1 MKSTFL
7 FVSGESLGEKDK
19 IAVQLLKYMRSTREA
34 AAKDRNEAVAEQ
46 SAVTTQNN
54 AAEAEM
60 NLLSPGRG
68 VRAPS
73 GVNVTA
79 EMQNIL
85 GAMPQP
91 TSSRHIRSEAVACAR
106 NPAQPEDQRQQQN
119 RLIRNAAL
127 AANLGT
133 HLEENRRPD
142 QRPRLT
148 DHVAVMGGMHQSF
161 SDTTKSLTDVLKSL
175 VSTKE
180 NTKVEQ
186 LGKALSQALN
196 QKKQLQDMGMDTTA
210 LDNAIAAIQDK
221 YTAALN
227 DLANSA

>member
-1 MKSTFL
+1 MIST
-7 FVSGESLGEKDK
+7 
-19 IAVQLLKYMRSTREA
+19 QEA

-46 SAVTTQNN
+46 SAVMTQNN

-91 TSSRHIRSEAVACAR
+91 TSSRHIHSEAVACAR

-133 HLEENRRPD
+133 NLKKIANQIKGPDSLIMWLLWVECISLLVTRRN
-142 QRPRLT
+142 LLL
-148 DHVAVMGGMHQSF
+148 MS
-161 SDTTKSLTDVLKSL
+161 
-175 VSTKE
+175 
-180 NTKVEQ
+180 
-186 LGKALSQALN
+186 
-196 QKKQLQDMGMDTTA
+196 
-210 LDNAIAAIQDK
+210 
-221 YTAALN
+221 
-227 DLANSA
+227 